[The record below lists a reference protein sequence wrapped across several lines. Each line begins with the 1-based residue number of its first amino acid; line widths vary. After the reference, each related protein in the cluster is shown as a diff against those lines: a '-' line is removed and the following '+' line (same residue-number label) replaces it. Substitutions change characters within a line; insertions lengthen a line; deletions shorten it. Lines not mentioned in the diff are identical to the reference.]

1 MTHVLV
7 TGGNGFIGQYVV
19 EELLARDKDVVV
31 LDPRGR
37 DPIPGSRVV
46 LGDIRDDVAVTE
58 AMAHADSWIHLGGV
72 LGTAETIDNPRPA
85 ALVNVIGG
93 LNVFEAA
100 AQYDLPGVNI
110 AVGNAWSADNT
121 YSITKATVERFA
133 KMYNAYRGTEITTVR
148 ALNAYGPRQVPVSP
162 WGPSKVRKIVPSFAC
177 RALSG
182 LPIEVYGGGDQVA
195 DMIYVKDVAKS
206 LVGALEWTTENGRA
220 SRIVEAGSGVPT
232 TVLQIAEEVQA
243 AVERIAGRK
252 VEITHLPMRR
262 GEPEQDVV
270 LGDPTTLLEVGVDPS
285 KFTQLATG
293 VDKTV
298 RYFYEILG

>member
-19 EELLARDKDVVV
+19 EELLARDKEVVV

-85 ALVNVIGG
+85 ALVNVVGG

-133 KMYNAYRGTEITTVR
+133 KMYNAYRDTSITTVR

-162 WGPSKVRKIVPSFAC
+162 WGPSKVRKIVPSFIC

-182 LPIEVYGGGDQVA
+182 MPIEVYGGGDQVA

-206 LVGALEWTTENGRA
+206 LVGALEWTVDNGPA
-220 SRIVEAGSGVPT
+220 PGIVEAGSGVPT
-232 TVLQIAEEVQA
+232 TVMDIAEEVQK
-243 AVERIAGRK
+243 AVENLTGKR
-252 VEITHLPMRR
+252 VEIVNLPMRR

-270 LGDPTTLLEVGVDPS
+270 LGDPTTLAAVGVDWS
-285 KFTQLATG
+285 GFTALPDG
-293 VDKTV
+293 INKTA
-298 RYFYEILG
+298 RYFHEIIG